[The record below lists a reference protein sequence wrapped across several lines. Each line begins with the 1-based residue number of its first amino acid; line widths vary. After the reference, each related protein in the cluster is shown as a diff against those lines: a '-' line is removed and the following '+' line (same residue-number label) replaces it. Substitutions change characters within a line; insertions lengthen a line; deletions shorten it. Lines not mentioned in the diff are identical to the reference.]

1 MVVVAFPERKWQW
14 LRERVCLVRE
24 NARGQS
30 GGSQKRERARKECM
44 ENDKFPKRAET
55 QTDLQLLDVCS
66 VPMVNLFCYL
76 SLCFK

>member
-30 GGSQKRERARKECM
+30 GGSQKREREEKNVQKMINFQKEQ
-44 ENDKFPKRAET
+44 KHR
-55 QTDLQLLDVCS
+55 QTSSSLMS
-66 VPMVNLFCYL
+66 VLFL
-76 SLCFK
+76 W